1 MKIAI
6 FWPNW
11 IGDAVMATPAVRAI
25 RSYFIGA
32 SWINVLKP
40 YVAGVLE
47 GAPWQER
54 QVVLDSKGPWSHRWP
69 RVAARL
75 RREKIDIAILFPNSF
90 HAAWVAY
97 LAGCGRRIG
106 YRRYGRDMLL
116 TDALPPVRDARGKL
130 LPSPVLD
137 AYNRLAERAGCSVL
151 SRQMELFTTPQD
163 ELGADAV
170 WDEMGLHRFRKVVCL
185 NPGAAFGSA
194 KFWPIE
200 HFVSLARALA
210 DERGAGVLILCG
222 PAERSLSRE
231 IAGLADRKGVCSLDE
246 RHLSLGLTK
255 ACIRRADLLITTDSG
270 PRHFAAAFDR
280 PVITLFG
287 PTHIAWTETYYDR
300 AIHLQK
306 QVPCGPCQLRICPL
320 DHRCMKLLTPAEVF
334 AAVQSLLDE
343 RRTDRVAATLK
354 PAG

>member
-1 MKIAI
+1 MCSSRVLTTKRALWLAQLSWNHTAEECIWLHSGRAFRARVFCRGSERLRKAGTVDRWTDDEHAMKIAI

-170 WDEMGLHRFRKVVCL
+170 
-185 NPGAAFGSA
+185 
-194 KFWPIE
+194 
-200 HFVSLARALA
+200 
-210 DERGAGVLILCG
+210 
-222 PAERSLSRE
+222 
-231 IAGLADRKGVCSLDE
+231 
-246 RHLSLGLTK
+246 
-255 ACIRRADLLITTDSG
+255 
-270 PRHFAAAFDR
+270 
-280 PVITLFG
+280 
-287 PTHIAWTETYYDR
+287 
-300 AIHLQK
+300 
-306 QVPCGPCQLRICPL
+306 
-320 DHRCMKLLTPAEVF
+320 
-334 AAVQSLLDE
+334 
-343 RRTDRVAATLK
+343 
-354 PAG
+354 